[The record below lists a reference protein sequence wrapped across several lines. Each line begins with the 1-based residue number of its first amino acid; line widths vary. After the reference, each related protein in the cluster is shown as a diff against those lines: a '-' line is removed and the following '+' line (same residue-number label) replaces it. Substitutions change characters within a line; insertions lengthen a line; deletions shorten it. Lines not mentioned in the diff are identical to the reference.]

1 MSLNYRR
8 ISLAQGVTL
17 SVSGLLFGLVALL
30 IAPIVSS
37 PSIKLLLLLVAWLCF
52 WFFSHD
58 LTHHLVGRAF
68 GIEFEYYFIG
78 RSAIRKLDLPIV
90 AEVMRRIPILG
101 LKINRSSLEKAS
113 PNERR
118 WMLRSG
124 ALSSMILP
132 WLILPTSYSIGPV
145 WLGVFFTLLTVGSDL
160 FTLYFSPKVGDFA
173 AARAVKG

>member
-1 MSLNYRR
+1 MALNYRR

-17 SVSGLLFGLVALL
+17 SVSGLLFGLAALL
-30 IAPIVSS
+30 AAPIVSS
-37 PSIKLLLLLVAWLCF
+37 LVIRLLLLLIAWICF

-58 LTHHLVGRAF
+58 LAHHLVGRAF

-78 RSAIRKLDLPIV
+78 RSAIRKLKLPVV
-90 AEVMRRIPILG
+90 AEAMRRIPILG

-124 ALSSMILP
+124 AISSMILP
-132 WLILPTSYSIGPV
+132 WIILPTGYAIGPF

>member
-1 MSLNYRR
+1 
-8 ISLAQGVTL
+8 
-17 SVSGLLFGLVALL
+17 LLLL
-30 IAPIVSS
+30 IAWV
-37 PSIKLLLLLVAWLCF
+37 CF

-58 LTHHLVGRAF
+58 LAHHLVGRAF

-78 RSAIRKLDLPIV
+78 RSAIRKLKLPIV
-90 AEVMRRIPILG
+90 AEVMQRIPILG

-113 PNERR
+113 PGERR

-124 ALSSMILP
+124 AVSSMILP
-132 WLILPTSYSIGPV
+132 WIILPTSYAIGPLWV
-145 WLGVFFTLLTVGSDL
+145 GMLFTVLTIGNDL